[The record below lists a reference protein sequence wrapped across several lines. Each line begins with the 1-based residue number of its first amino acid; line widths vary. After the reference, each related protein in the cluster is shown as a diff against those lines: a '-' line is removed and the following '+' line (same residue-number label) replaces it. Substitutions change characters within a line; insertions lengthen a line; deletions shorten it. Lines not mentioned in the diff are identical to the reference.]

1 SEIAVAIALR
11 SRLTIAAASSR
22 SDMVGAHELDE
33 LLHDRRELEVLRRVH
48 ARDAH
53 LLQRFRVG
61 VRNDAAHDD
70 GDLIEPHLAHALEGL
85 ADELEVRAREN
96 REAHEVNAFV
106 GSGARELGRRR
117 ADAVV
122 DDLEARIA
130 CAKRD
135 LLGAVRVTVETG
147 LADEHL
153 GTPPDR
159 VLELLDGDAKLR
171 GAVVGTVR
179 LGHARDARDAGG
191 RAVLAEDLAH
201 GVGPLAGRDARM
213 RRRDRRRHDVAA
225 VLRRFDEVLE
235 RLANAL
241 RIAARTPGREL
252 LLVLALDARIDAQDR
267 ARATV
272 GEQGALRRL
281 REAIDADDD
290 LLAAL
295 DGRKAPRVRCDEALL
310 DVAAFDA

>member
-1 SEIAVAIALR
+1 EAWAAVDKAARKSALARRARLPRSILLTTKTSGISRMPALRNCKTSPDAGCATKQTVSTMCSTSVSVCPTPMVSTTTTSKARASTKTAALAARARPPSSPPEAIERTKMPSSSGSQTMRARSPRSAPPLRGLDGSTASTPTVRPCARSSPTSAETSVLLPTPGGPVMPKVREACGASARSCERSSTMRGSASERRFSTSEIAVAIALR

-117 ADAVV
+117 A
-122 DDLEARIA
+122 
-130 CAKRD
+130 
-135 LLGAVRVTVETG
+135 
-147 LADEHL
+147 
-153 GTPPDR
+153 
-159 VLELLDGDAKLR
+159 
-171 GAVVGTVR
+171 
-179 LGHARDARDAGG
+179 
-191 RAVLAEDLAH
+191 
-201 GVGPLAGRDARM
+201 
-213 RRRDRRRHDVAA
+213 
-225 VLRRFDEVLE
+225 
-235 RLANAL
+235 
-241 RIAARTPGREL
+241 
-252 LLVLALDARIDAQDR
+252 
-267 ARATV
+267 
-272 GEQGALRRL
+272 
-281 REAIDADDD
+281 
-290 LLAAL
+290 
-295 DGRKAPRVRCDEALL
+295 
-310 DVAAFDA
+310 